1 MSEITHNNDGNF
13 YPIAIDV
20 AKEGAE
26 LWDLTPYFK
35 GRVGDNNT
43 TLQTIMYR
51 QGQLMD
57 TTNQVPVIKGVVGH
71 YSFDDDGDII
81 MAPDAGPVTSHGKPS
96 DCGPAGRVTF
106 RFPEQMFPKE
116 GIFKGFIGLE
126 SNDGNGQ
133 RLSGVNIWFRVLP
146 GIVQMGR
153 ACDFYVDVLDKTIA
167 DFKEK
172 IRQQSIDF
180 DAALQLE
187 LQKEK
192 DLIQQKLDA
201 AGDAMDEDTAA
212 LKKLAASVGAIQAQI
227 DAGNVVTRADFTNQI
242 NATKASIN
250 KVSGEIAARLAQ
262 VKTQPTAYANLDAI
276 KQKYP
281 EGVDGILVAADTN
294 HWYYWNGSAWI
305 DGGVYNSQ
313 AVDQVYLDKTN
324 EAESYANGT
333 NLISNG
339 NFTTGKP
346 DPAIAMTDDT
356 VLDVTD
362 YIGQKWLRIK
372 STGTKQYRGA
382 QWSLANVNREM
393 IANPLRIAFTI
404 QSSIVQSLTLNLVVT
419 SSDGT
424 SLTKT
429 LNTIYFDSAWKF
441 VRYNN
446 TFTLAEFY
454 DDIGQL
460 ADVASVKLQLFK
472 DNNDDL
478 GTILLNNV
486 FVGLDFTAI
495 NKLAGSLIWASD
507 GTEVFPVY
515 PYSSGTKINTTTALN
530 QKWLKVSSTSPGQY
544 QGIRWS
550 QVGPLD
556 SSIFKLVY
564 KFIANIQS
572 YTDQSLDLAVI
583 GYDAKGNRL
592 RTNIIKTFK
601 LKAYDYTHI
610 SEKITIPS
618 NFGTDLSNVARLRFA
633 LYSNDK
639 NGVGTF
645 LINNVSVRQSF
656 NSIDHIDKRDQNNL
670 VRSGNDYLQG
680 LVNNDYYPVTSESV
694 LAVASYGGQRWLQI
708 ENSGTTQTSHGAAIK
723 LRDNVLD
730 TAFTIP
736 SKTELL
742 IQSSIQ
748 QSLVLGVSY
757 FGTDHTYLGGQTLAT
772 LNFNA
777 WEYKHIDTEYQLSV
791 PADVDQSK
799 IESVEL
805 WLQRNQPGDI
815 GKVLVTGISL
825 KPVFNFDQTSLDPDD
840 KFNYIKGGN
849 DYSQGLSTSS
859 YYPTTSE
866 SVLKVG
872 DWAGQKWLQI
882 EASGTDQLKHGAAF
896 KLKESLNEVAFAVP
910 IKVEMLI
917 QSSIKQTLSL
927 EASFFDNKHTWIGGQ
942 NLDKLDFND
951 WQYRQINKDY
961 KLRVPK
967 DIDQTNIASIEIILQ
982 RAEAGELGK
991 IMLNGIS
998 VKPVLDP
1005 SSDDPSVIISNKV
1018 TTVTKQI
1025 PVVSLNGDI
1034 SGMSKDNSK
1043 LLSMTYTNGE
1053 YSLKGYAD
1061 THWQGDSSLRWPK
1074 KAYRIKVFKDANKDK
1089 KLNFKPCEEW
1099 SADNKFNL
1107 KAYYTDPLLARDPVN
1122 AKIGG
1127 DIWATQK
1134 NLPEGMITAD
1144 NFGFI
1149 DGFPIKLFING
1160 RFQGIYSFNLAKGD
1174 YGDVKAAISAEK
1186 DTDITRYNAIP
1197 DDGVKLD
1204 GSDFSMITPD
1214 DPTPEIKQS
1223 ATNLAKFIATA
1234 DQAAF
1239 SSKLSDYLDVDS
1251 AIDYLIFNN
1260 IVANGDAWAKNQ
1272 TLVTYDGTKWYLHP
1286 YDLDVAYGTGYD
1298 GSMTDDNLTGLYGID
1313 VIKNNLF
1320 DKLNQYMPDKIK
1332 ARYTELRSWLTPAY
1346 VIRRYRD
1353 WVEAVGL
1360 GNYKLEHDKWN
1371 NPNWQDNDFNRLK
1384 RHIYRRFKY
1393 LDQRW
1398 LKS

>member
-1 MSEITHNNDGNF
+1 M
-13 YPIAIDV
+13 
-20 AKEGAE
+20 AKEISNLITFNTYKFERGGLLVDMFNQFNA
-26 LWDLTPYFK
+26 
-35 GRVGDNNT
+35 RVGDQGTELAIQWETSKTETKINLKERGLHFFGT
-43 TLQTIMYR
+43 GSVGQYLEKLEDGTGFKMSADASTVEWEDKDEAGSLDDGITVVKLPKQFFPQKGIFFGYFGLKDR
-51 QGQLMD
+51 QG
-57 TTNQVPVIKGVVGH
+57 NI
-71 YSFDDDGDII
+71 F
-81 MAPDAGPVTSHGKPS
+81 TS
-96 DCGPAGRVTF
+96 
-106 RFPEQMFPKE
+106 
-116 GIFKGFIGLE
+116 
-126 SNDGNGQ
+126 
-133 RLSGVNIWFRVLP
+133 VNVWFRVLGGVP
-146 GIVQMGR
+146 TMGAAIPYFVTEFDEVLERCNGKIVDALAELR
-153 ACDFYVDVLDKTIA
+153 
-167 DFKEK
+167 EK
-172 IRQQSIDF
+172 YQAEVKKNEDMSAETR
-180 DAALQLE
+180 AALS
-187 LQKEK
+187 
-192 DLIQQKLDA
+192 
-201 AGDAMDEDTAA
+201 
-212 LKKLAASVGAIQAQI
+212 KLADAVGAIQAQI
-227 DAGNVVTRADFTNQI
+227 DSGNVVSKQEFNNGISSVRTA
-242 NATKASIN
+242 IN
-250 KVSGEIAARLAQ
+250 KVSDEISAKLSHS
-262 VKTQPTAYANLDAI
+262 KTTPTAYASLDII
-276 KQKYP
+276 KQQYP
-281 EGVDGILVAADTN
+281 KGDTAIYVAVDTK
-294 HWYYWNGSAWI
+294 HWYYWNGSEWA
-305 DGGVYNSQ
+305 DGGLYMSQ
-313 AVDQVYLDKTN
+313 AVDQAYLDKTN
-324 EAESYANGT
+324 EAEAYANGT
-333 NLISNG
+333 NLVANG
-339 NFTTGKP
+339 NFTTGKI
-346 DPAIAMTDDT
+346 DPAVAMTDDT

-372 STGTKQYRGA
+372 SNGTKRYRGTE
-382 QWSLANVNREM
+382 WTLANVNREM
-393 IANPLRIAFTI
+393 ITNPLKIAFTI
-404 QSSIVQSLTLNLVVT
+404 QSSIAQSLTLNLIVT
-419 SSDGT
+419 SSDGK

-429 LNTIYFDSAWKF
+429 LNLIYFDAPWKF

-454 DDIGQL
+454 DDIGKL

-472 DNNDDL
+472 DNNEDL

-495 NKLAGSLIWASD
+495 NKLAGSLIWTSD

-515 PYSSGTKINTTTALN
+515 PYSSGTKINTVNYLN

-544 QGIRWS
+544 QGVRWS
-550 QVGPLD
+550 QIGPLD
-556 SSIFKLVY
+556 TAIFNLVH
-564 KFIANIQS
+564 KFTANIQS
-572 YTDQSLDLAVI
+572 YTNQSLDLAVV

-592 RTNIIKTFK
+592 QTNIIKTFK

-633 LYSNDK
+633 LYSDDK

-645 LINNVSVRQSF
+645 LINNVSIRQSF
-656 NSIDHIDKRDQNNL
+656 NNIGHVDEQDQANL

-680 LVNNDYYPVTSESV
+680 LANNDYYPVTSESI
-694 LAVASYGGQRWLQI
+694 LAVANYGGQEWLQI
-708 ENSGTTQTSHGAAIK
+708 EDSGVTQTSHGAAIK
-723 LRDNVLD
+723 LRDSVLD

-736 SKTELL
+736 SQIELL

-757 FGTDHTYLGGQTLAT
+757 FGAGHTYLGGQTLAT

-777 WEYKHIDTEYQLSV
+777 WEYKHIDTQYQLKA

-799 IESVEL
+799 ITSIEL
-805 WLQRNQPGDI
+805 IMQRNQPGDI

-840 KFNYIKGGN
+840 KYNYIENGN
-849 DYSQGLSTSS
+849 DYSQGLSTNS
-859 YYPTTSE
+859 YYPVTSE

-927 EASFFDNKHTWIGGQ
+927 EASYFDSKHTWIGGQ
-942 NLDKLDFND
+942 ALDKFDFND
-951 WQYRQINKDY
+951 WQYRQVNKEY
-961 KLRVPK
+961 QLKVP
-967 DIDQTNIASIEIILQ
+967 DGLDQSKIASIELILQ
-982 RAEAGELGK
+982 RGEAGDIGK
-991 IMLNGIS
+991 IMINGIFC
-998 VKPVLDP
+998 KPVFDP
-1005 SSDDPSVIISNKV
+1005 STSDPGAMISNKV
-1018 TTVTKQI
+1018 TTIASQI
-1025 PVVSLNGDI
+1025 PIVSLNGNTA
-1034 SGMSKDNSK
+1034 GMTKDESK
-1043 LLSMTYTNGE
+1043 LLALTYTNGE
-1053 YSLKGYAD
+1053 YTLKGYAD
-1061 THWQGDSSLRWPK
+1061 THWQGDSSLAWDK
-1074 KAYRIKVFKDANKDK
+1074 KAYRIKTFKDADK
-1089 KLNFKPCEEW
+1089 TSKLKFKPCEEW

-1160 RFQGIYSFNLAKGD
+1160 RFEGIYSFNLAKGD

-1197 DDGVKLD
+1197 EGGVKLD

-1223 ATNLAKFIATA
+1223 ATNLARFIATA
-1234 DQAAF
+1234 DQATF
-1239 SSKLSDYLDVDS
+1239 TSQLSNYIDVDS

-1260 IVANGDAWAKNQ
+1260 VIANGDAWAKNQ

-1286 YDLDVAYGTGYD
+1286 YDLDVSYGTGYD
-1298 GSMTDDNLTGLYGID
+1298 GSMVDDNLNGLYGID
-1313 VIKNNLF
+1313 IIKNTLF

-1346 VIRRYRD
+1346 VIRRYHD

-1371 NPNWQDNDFNRLK
+1371 NPNWKDNDFNRLK